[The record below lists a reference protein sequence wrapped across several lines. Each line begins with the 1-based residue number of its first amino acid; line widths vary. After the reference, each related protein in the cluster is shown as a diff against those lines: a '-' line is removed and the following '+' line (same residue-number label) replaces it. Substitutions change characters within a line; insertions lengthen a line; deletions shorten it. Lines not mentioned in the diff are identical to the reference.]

1 MAILAGKDLT
11 SKGFVEKLSEDTL
24 CECHA
29 VAPVARPMKVK
40 LSYLD
45 NHAHHLHII
54 LLSLPPPQLHGPSGI
69 LSHENDHGSG
79 EHGGLSFFLSPED
92 TIDVGESHS
101 LPTPGSGT
109 SSEHTPGPSRSQPH
123 SPISVFY
130 QTTGILPH
138 PPTTT
143 TSHTSKAVSRGKRFP
158 WTSYNNFGFS
168 SDSDDEIDV
177 AARPRTADLLALPSI
192 TSATTSQSPGEASPR
207 LPRIVSDPHD
217 VSYFSRAANTRS
229 QQA

>member
-1 MAILAGKDLT
+1 MAIQAGKDLT

-54 LLSLPPPQLHGPSGI
+54 LLSLPPPQLHGPPGI

-92 TIDVGESHS
+92 TIDVGESQSCKPWLRNLKQKDPQDPVMFS
-101 LPTPGSGT
+101 LTA
-109 SSEHTPGPSRSQPH
+109 PS
-123 SPISVFY
+123 
-130 QTTGILPH
+130 
-138 PPTTT
+138 
-143 TSHTSKAVSRGKRFP
+143 
-158 WTSYNNFGFS
+158 
-168 SDSDDEIDV
+168 
-177 AARPRTADLLALPSI
+177 PSI
-192 TSATTSQSPGEASPR
+192 FYRSTDPVRT
-207 LPRIVSDPHD
+207 VS
-217 VSYFSRAANTRS
+217 
-229 QQA
+229 